1 MADTSPNQNRS
12 YVSNDGKSST
22 FGRSLVQYIQNRLPY
37 TSTVDGEN
45 DSLNPKYKYFH
56 KTPGQ
61 LLVNKCTLHQKDL
74 FKIWH
79 EPLKLSVFRQFL
91 RNIGIQANVSF

>member
-37 TSTVDGEN
+37 TNTVQDD
-45 DSLNPKYKYFH
+45 DSLNPKYKYF
-56 KTPGQ
+56 
-61 LLVNKCTLHQKDL
+61 NKVPTLK
-74 FKIWH
+74 
-79 EPLKLSVFRQFL
+79 
-91 RNIGIQANVSF
+91 